1 MKGGTKDKKFII
13 KCQFKDDKK
22 DIVRCEVEVKNTVL
36 SPSDPIN
43 LTQLPKE
50 AANLIQGQTN
60 DAAKELKKVNSFN
73 NEFNNI
79 MKQFQTEFKKPVL
92 INTILEN
99 IKKNPDI
106 PIFNLNDKLLKFI
119 ELIKNIEKSLE
130 LVKQIL
136 DIDKKI
142 IKKIENIIDLQK
154 KKILEIFK
162 KIFKKIFEEWNEYIL
177 NNNNNNN
184 NFYYYMDLIESNFFI
199 FYIKIIQKNKDIENK
214 DIDINEFYQN
224 NILKYNLIY
233 NLTYNQYT
241 RLNKICIKCEEYL
254 KEKIENDFFIYCLNI
269 EKKFLK
275 NNLYTDYLLNL
286 NLTEEQ
292 FIELNNFFDN
302 FFNFD
307 QNNFYKLIQ
316 EKEKLKTIIDCFT
329 KNDNNDVFKI
339 NFKKIKNLSKINFE
353 IFYKMINDYKKN
365 KQNGG
370 MKFNNKIKKSY
381 LKKRNFK
388 KVKLFKSKK
397 KL

>member
-154 KKILEIFK
+154 KK
-162 KIFKKIFEEWNEYIL
+162 Y
-177 NNNNNNN
+177 
-184 NFYYYMDLIESNFFI
+184 
-199 FYIKIIQKNKDIENK
+199 
-214 DIDINEFYQN
+214 
-224 NILKYNLIY
+224 
-233 NLTYNQYT
+233 
-241 RLNKICIKCEEYL
+241 
-254 KEKIENDFFIYCLNI
+254 
-269 EKKFLK
+269 
-275 NNLYTDYLLNL
+275 
-286 NLTEEQ
+286 
-292 FIELNNFFDN
+292 
-302 FFNFD
+302 
-307 QNNFYKLIQ
+307 
-316 EKEKLKTIIDCFT
+316 
-329 KNDNNDVFKI
+329 
-339 NFKKIKNLSKINFE
+339 
-353 IFYKMINDYKKN
+353 
-365 KQNGG
+365 
-370 MKFNNKIKKSY
+370 
-381 LKKRNFK
+381 
-388 KVKLFKSKK
+388 
-397 KL
+397 

>member
-142 IKKIENIIDLQK
+142 IKKIENIIYLQK

>member
-1 MKGGTKDKKFII
+1 
-13 KCQFKDDKK
+13 
-22 DIVRCEVEVKNTVL
+22 
-36 SPSDPIN
+36 
-43 LTQLPKE
+43 
-50 AANLIQGQTN
+50 
-60 DAAKELKKVNSFN
+60 
-73 NEFNNI
+73 
-79 MKQFQTEFKKPVL
+79 
-92 INTILEN
+92 
-99 IKKNPDI
+99 
-106 PIFNLNDKLLKFI
+106 
-119 ELIKNIEKSLE
+119 
-130 LVKQIL
+130 
-136 DIDKKI
+136 
-142 IKKIENIIDLQK
+142 
-154 KKILEIFK
+154 
-162 KIFKKIFEEWNEYIL
+162 
-177 NNNNNNN
+177 
-184 NFYYYMDLIESNFFI
+184 MDLIESNFFI